1 MQVSS
6 ACHCPTTFIAM
17 RIIAPD
23 HLLVLQLYM
32 TLLSQPSSYAQVAG
46 IATAV

>member
-1 MQVSS
+1 LSLS
-6 ACHCPTTFIAM
+6 NYTFIVM
-17 RIIAPD
+17 WIIDPD

-46 IATAV
+46 IGTAV